1 MLKKNKPP
9 TLWWLTTCF
18 FALWCTQAPASTPFG
33 VNWLA
38 SQTHQGGISTP
49 NDVAIAFQ
57 STAEALRTFD
67 ALNQQEPLKNIMAL
81 GRGALNAVS
90 YHSTESL
97 SRQIIAGHENT
108 DDVSELVNELL
119 ALQNPDGGFGEL
131 ADFDSTVLNTAFAL
145 EALAMAAPSET
156 QTTERAITFLTQ
168 HQNPDGSF
176 VLNAVNE
183 SAIYVT
189 ALASSALQRFLFNA
203 KILPYVEAAND
214 YLYKNQTEDGGW
226 ETDWET
232 AIALLAVASATADT
246 SFYKP
251 AAQIL
256 RTHQDNKGSWGEDAY
271 TTALALRALQYV
283 KRIQFPVEP
292 E

>member
-1 MLKKNKPP
+1 MSA
-9 TLWWLTTCF
+9 T
-18 FALWCTQAPASTPFG
+18 FG

-49 NDVAIAFQ
+49 NDVAIGFQ
-57 STAEALRTFD
+57 STAEALRTFH
-67 ALNQQEPLKNIMAL
+67 ALNEEEALKNIMAI
-81 GRGALNAVS
+81 GQEALNAVS

-97 SRQIIAGHENT
+97 SRQIIAGHENG
-108 DDVSELVNELL
+108 DDISAQVNELL
-119 ALQNPDGGFGEL
+119 ALQNPDGGFGEM

-156 QTTERAITFLTQ
+156 QTTERALTFLTQ
-168 HQNPDGSF
+168 HQNPSGSF

-189 ALASSALQRFLFNA
+189 ALASSALQRFLF
-203 KILPYVEAAND
+203 KQQLLPYVEAAND
-214 YLYKNQTEDGGW
+214 YLYKNQIEGGGW

-251 AAQIL
+251 AAQVL

-292 E
+292 DKGILTGQIVDDNSGLPLEGV